1 MSKSARNN
9 PGRPRLVV
17 LVVGTNTDIGKT
29 WVTCQA
35 IAGLVSQG
43 YKVLARKPVQSCEI
57 SQVDFGAT
65 DADLLAKETG
75 EPSELVCPKH
85 RTYPVPLAPP
95 MAARQLGRDPVLID
109 DLAREINWDDSADFC
124 FVESVGGIC
133 SPIAENGDSR
143 SLVSKLSPD
152 VLLLVADSGLG
163 TITQI
168 VSGLDSLHLECK
180 DRFLVQPGLE
190 QVIFLNRFNPSSSLH
205 QGNLDWLNEHL
216 NVQVVTD
223 RQSVVQALEDRLV
236 R

>member
-1 MSKSARNN
+1 MGKSARNN

-35 IAGLVSQG
+35 IGGLVSQG
-43 YKVLARKPVQSCEI
+43 YKVSARKPVQSCEI
-57 SQVDFGAT
+57 SQADLGTT
-65 DADLLAKETG
+65 DADLLARETG

-95 MAARQLGRDPVLID
+95 MAARLLGRDPVLID
-109 DLAREINWDDSADFC
+109 DLAREINWDGSADFC

-143 SLVSKLSPD
+143 NLISKLSPD
-152 VLLLVADSGLG
+152 VLVLVADSGLG
-163 TITQI
+163 TITHI

-190 QVIFLNRFNPSSSLH
+190 QVIFLNRFNPNSSVH
-205 QGNLDWLNEHL
+205 RGNLDWLNQHL
-216 NVQVVTD
+216 NVQVLTEQQTLV
-223 RQSVVQALEDRLV
+223 RALKDRLA